1 MSIRWASSWPELA
14 GNDSRQAVATYL
26 LERFG
31 IPSAILD
38 EYYLFERKKGWFIL
52 GKSEQV
58 KNGAHLKVSKVG
70 LRAFRKVGQF
80 IKPTTRFIQAFG
92 RFATKNIFQMDMT
105 QFKTLVLTGEIPVD
119 LVLEKG
125 YVILTLADDRIL
137 GLGFYIHG
145 TIRSQLPGKE
155 IRESMFESF

>member
-1 MSIRWASSWPELA
+1 MA
-14 GNDSRQAVATYL
+14 GNDSRLAVTTYL

-31 IPSAILD
+31 IPPAILD
-38 EYYLFERKKGWFIL
+38 EYHLFERKRGWFIL

-92 RFATKNIFQMDMT
+92 RFATKAIFRMDMA
-105 QFKTLVLTGEIPVD
+105 QFKTLVQKGEIPVD
-119 LVLEKG
+119 LSLEKG
-125 YVILTLADDRIL
+125 YVILTLEDDVIL

-155 IRESMFESF
+155 IRESMLESF

>member
-14 GNDSRQAVATYL
+14 EDDSRRAVLAYL

-31 IPSAILD
+31 IPPAILD

-92 RFATKNIFQMDMT
+92 RFATKAVFQMDMP
-105 QFKTLVLTGEIPVD
+105 QFRALVLTGEIPVD
-119 LVLEKG
+119 PALEQG
-125 YVILTLADDRIL
+125 YVILKLENDVVL

-145 TIRSQLPGKE
+145 SIRSQLPRSE
-155 IRESMFESF
+155 IRETILE

>member
-14 GNDSRQAVATYL
+14 KNDSRQAVSAYL

-31 IPSAILD
+31 IPPAVLD

-92 RFATKNIFQMDMT
+92 RFATKAVYQLDMP
-105 QFKTLVLTGEIPVD
+105 QFKTLALAGEISVD
-119 LVLEKG
+119 LALEKG
-125 YVILTLADDRIL
+125 YVILTLEDDVVL
-137 GLGFYIHG
+137 GLGFYIHN
-145 TIRSQLPGKE
+145 TIRSQLPRSE
-155 IRESMFESF
+155 IRETMLEC

>member
-1 MSIRWASSWPELA
+1 M
-14 GNDSRQAVATYL
+14 
-26 LERFG
+26 
-31 IPSAILD
+31 
-38 EYYLFERKKGWFIL
+38 
-52 GKSEQV
+52 

-92 RFATKNIFQMDMT
+92 RFATKNVLQIDMT
-105 QFKTLVLTGEIPVD
+105 QFKTLVLNGEIPVD
-119 LVLEKG
+119 LALDKG

-155 IRESMFESF
+155 IRESMLESF

>member
-14 GNDSRQAVATYL
+14 DDDSRQAVSTYL

-31 IPSAILD
+31 IPLEILD
-38 EYYLFERKKGWFIL
+38 KYYLFERKKGWFIL

-70 LRAFRKVGQF
+70 LRAFRKVGHF

-92 RFATKNIFQMDMT
+92 HFASKSVFQMDMP
-105 QFKTLVLTGEIPVD
+105 QFEALVLTGEIPVV
-119 LVLEKG
+119 LTLEKG
-125 YVILTLADDRIL
+125 YVILTMEDDVVL
-137 GLGFYIHG
+137 GLGLYIHG
-145 TIRSQLPGKE
+145 TIRSQLPRSE
-155 IRESMFESF
+155 IRETMLE

>member
-14 GNDSRQAVATYL
+14 EDDSRRAVSAYL

-31 IPSAILD
+31 IPPAILD

-52 GKSEQV
+52 RKSEQV

-92 RFATKNIFQMDMT
+92 QFATKAVFQMDMS
-105 QFKTLVLTGEIPVD
+105 QFKTLILTGEIPVD
-119 LVLEKG
+119 LALEKG
-125 YVILTLADDRIL
+125 YVILKLEDDVVL

-145 TIRSQLPGKE
+145 TIRSQLPRSE
-155 IRESMFESF
+155 IRETILE

>member
-14 GNDSRQAVATYL
+14 EDNSRRTISSYL

-31 IPSAILD
+31 IPPEILD

-52 GKSEQV
+52 KRSEQV
-58 KNGAHLKVSKVG
+58 KKGAHLKVSKVG

-92 RFATKNIFQMDMT
+92 RFATKAVFQMDRP
-105 QFKTLVLTGEIPVD
+105 QFEELVLTGEIPVD
-119 LVLEKG
+119 PGLEKG
-125 YVILTLADDRIL
+125 YVILTLEDDVVL

-145 TIRSQLPGKE
+145 AIRSQLPRSE
-155 IRESMFESF
+155 IRETILE

>member
-1 MSIRWASSWPELA
+1 MSIRWASSWPGLA

-38 EYYLFERKKGWFIL
+38 EYYLFERKRGWFIL

-92 RFATKNIFQMDMT
+92 RFATKAIFQMDKT
-105 QFKTLVLTGEIPVD
+105 QFETLIQKGEIPVD
-119 LVLEKG
+119 LSLEKG
-125 YVILTLADDRIL
+125 YVILTLKDDVIL

-155 IRESMFESF
+155 IRESMLESF

>member
-1 MSIRWASSWPELA
+1 MSIRWGSSWPELA
-14 GNDSRQAVATYL
+14 ENDSRRAVSTYL

-31 IPSAILD
+31 MPPAILD

-52 GKSEQV
+52 GKSEQA

-92 RFATKNIFQMDMT
+92 RFATKAVFQMKMS
-105 QFKTLVLTGEIPVD
+105 QFKTLILTGEIPVD
-119 LVLEKG
+119 LALEKG
-125 YVILTLADDRIL
+125 YVILKLEDDVVL

-145 TIRSQLPGKE
+145 TIRSQLPRSE
-155 IRESMFESF
+155 IRETILE

>member
-14 GNDSRQAVATYL
+14 KNDSRQAVSAYL

-31 IPSAILD
+31 IPPAVLD

-92 RFATKNIFQMDMT
+92 RFATKAVYQLDMP
-105 QFKTLVLTGEIPVD
+105 QFKTLALAGEIPVD
-119 LVLEKG
+119 LALEKG
-125 YVILTLADDRIL
+125 YVILTLEDDVVL
-137 GLGFYIHG
+137 GLGFFIHN
-145 TIRSQLPGKE
+145 TIRSQLPRSE
-155 IRESMFESF
+155 IRETMLE